1 MNSQFQ
7 LQVYAKRKKDLFD
20 LCKLAAEKHL
30 KISLS
35 RYGGEPGWWDD
46 IPGYSVYKL
55 KIKGAEKIVGKV

>member
-20 LCKLAAEKHL
+20 FCKLAAERNM

-35 RYGGEPGWWDD
+35 RYGGEPWDE
-46 IPGYSVYKL
+46 IPGYSVYRL
-55 KIKGAEKIVGKV
+55 KVKGAEKIVGKV